1 MSVEGRI
8 FMYWVALVLQLVL
21 GLAFLASGYPKV
33 TRSKQMVEGFQ
44 KNHFPVW
51 FLVLTGVLEIVA
63 ALGLIAGIWVP
74 ILATLGA
81 ALLICIMVGAVLT
94 HMRAKDAISRIAPAA
109 VLLLLGVVLL
119 AIHHPLA

>member
-1 MSVEGRI
+1 
-8 FMYWVALVLQLVL
+8 MYWVALVLQIVL
-21 GLAFLASGYPKV
+21 GLAFLASSYPKV

-94 HMRAKDAISRIAPAA
+94 HMRAKDVISHIAPAA

>member
-1 MSVEGRI
+1 
-8 FMYWVALVLQLVL
+8 MYWVALVLQIVL
-21 GLAFLASGYPKV
+21 GLAFLASSYPKV

-81 ALLICIMVGAVLT
+81 ALLICIMVAAFLT
-94 HMRAKDAISRIAPAA
+94 HIPPKDAISRIAPAA
-109 VLLLLGVVLL
+109 VFLFLGGLLLALYCS
-119 AIHHPLA
+119 PS

>member
-1 MSVEGRI
+1 
-8 FMYWVALVLQLVL
+8 MYWVALVLQVL
-21 GLAFLASGYPKV
+21 LALAFLAASYPKV

-81 ALLICIMVGAVLT
+81 ALLICVMLGAVLT
-94 HMRAKDAISRIAPAA
+94 HIRRKDAISHIAPAA

>member
-1 MSVEGRI
+1 
-8 FMYWVALVLQLVL
+8 MYRVALVLQILL

-81 ALLICIMVGAVLT
+81 ALMICIMVGAVV
-94 HMRAKDAISRIAPAA
+94 MRMRENDAISSIS
-109 VLLLLGVVLL
+109 V
-119 AIHHPLA
+119 